1 MNIFKIP
8 VSIYFIAVLLFLK
21 QISPL
26 IVILICF
33 LMILLCAI
41 IILSLIVFPVQGDLE
56 SIKKK
61 QIGNENQIIIETS
74 DKEDHAS
81 SRKSS

>member
-1 MNIFKIP
+1 M
-8 VSIYFIAVLLFLK
+8 L
-21 QISPL
+21 
-26 IVILICF
+26 
-33 LMILLCAI
+33 LLCAI

-74 DKEDHAS
+74 DKEDNAS

>member
-1 MNIFKIP
+1 
-8 VSIYFIAVLLFLK
+8 
-21 QISPL
+21 
-26 IVILICF
+26 
-33 LMILLCAI
+33 MILLCAI